1 MPPTR
6 RAETNKKVS
15 SMNYYSYR
23 LMVRE
28 NEDNHILK
36 CRRLFHQY
44 AVDMYVKV
52 ETERLTFIRLNQAK
66 LRSEEYI
73 HIRDAINA
81 DGNAQNVG
89 RKTILPATYIGSPR
103 HMHEYAQDAMSYVR
117 HQICLSRSHAI
128 QSGQK
133 FKKNYLIANHLLI
146 ATISLQGCSK

>member
-1 MPPTR
+1 
-6 RAETNKKVS
+6 
-15 SMNYYSYR
+15 
-23 LMVRE
+23 MVRE

-73 HIRDAINA
+73 HLRDAINA

-89 RKTILPATYIGSPR
+89 RTTILPATYVGSPR
-103 HMHEYAQDAMSYVR
+103 HMHEYAQDAMCYVR
-117 HQICLSRSHAI
+117 HYGTPDLFLSHSHAI

-133 FKKNYLIANHLLI
+133 FNKNYLQANHPLI